1 MSDISRIDSIRILLL
16 LARKMIEDNDFSW
29 KRGDTEN
36 FGWSAEEVA
45 KFSEY
50 IDEVGE
56 ELLAAWQWPIMEL
69 EDFEAKHG
77 AICNPPSM
85 MLSVSFKNGEAHL
98 EISIEDSGV
107 KWKDDKA
114 VFSCS
119 DPEHRTKISSVLLS
133 FAEMITAELESA

>member
-1 MSDISRIDSIRILLL
+1 MSDISRIDSIQLFLL
-16 LARKMIEDNDFSW
+16 LARRMIETNDFSW
-29 KRGDTEN
+29 ERDKEN
-36 FGWSAEEVA
+36 FGWSAEEIA
-45 KFSEY
+45 KFSKF
-50 IDEVGE
+50 INEVNE